1 VITSQLNESGIYLH
15 LGSDGK
21 PHCSYDLDFGEVEQL
36 EPPEDTMFST
46 LEYVENQLYMEDGLD
61 HLLNQ
66 VATEEIR
73 AVGAEPPQVGTLYY
87 QDGEIDELDF
97 DLPTDFSEW

>member
-1 VITSQLNESGIYLH
+1 VTRFLKESGIYLH

-21 PHCSYDLDFGEVEQL
+21 PHCSYDIDFGEVEQL

-46 LEYVENQLYMEDGLD
+46 LEYVENQLYHEDDLD
-61 HLLNQ
+61 QLLNQ

-87 QDGEIDELDF
+87 EDGEITELKF
-97 DLPTDFSEW
+97 DLPGDFSEW